1 MSPLAPPRHRIARL
15 SALALCALSAS
26 PFAAASGPPQ
36 AGDAAAA
43 WHPGT
48 PAELFDVVEV
58 VDGDTLH
65 VLRGGKLEKLRLA
78 SVDTEE
84 KLGSGANRDPLKPQT
99 VFGEECA
106 QWAKRFFAELAED
119 GGQPRVGLLFPD
131 AADAGGE
138 RGREAR
144 DVYGRLLCHV
154 ILPDGRD
161 FNLLLVQLGKSP
173 YFNKYGNDLLCH
185 DAFVAAQ
192 REARRLRIGIWD
204 PRTNRPRT
212 AGAPRARRDYARLLA
227 WWDARAQ
234 AVEAYRTRRAED
246 PGHTAD
252 AEDPPS
258 LSAATRSGG
267 EVAVF
272 CSVDRLFDER
282 DGSLTVLMR
291 TGAAERAL
299 RVRIQADRRPAFEPL
314 ELARRSDAFRQNYLW
329 VRGKLER
336 DGRGYLLACTEPSC
350 FEVAGPEPAMGPAA
364 EPAGARR

>member
-1 MSPLAPPRHRIARL
+1 MAPLATLRRRVARL

-26 PFAAASGPPQ
+26 PLAAVPVAAQ
-36 AGDAAAA
+36 AGEAAAA
-43 WHPGT
+43 WHPGA
-48 PAELFDVVEV
+48 PAELFEVVEV

-65 VLRGGKLEKLRLA
+65 VLRGGRLEKLRLA

-84 KLGSGANRDPLKPQT
+84 KLSSGASRDPLKPRT

-106 QWAKRFFAELAED
+106 LWAKRFFADLAED
-119 GGQPRVGLLFPD
+119 GARPKVGLLFPD
-131 AADAGGE
+131 AAAAGGE
-138 RGREAR
+138 RSREAR

-173 YFNKYGNDLLCH
+173 YYNKYGNDLLCH
-185 DAFVAAQ
+185 EAFVAAQ
-192 REARRLRIGIWD
+192 REARARKIGIWD

-227 WWDARAQ
+227 WWEARAQ
-234 AVEAYRTRRAED
+234 AVEAYRARRAD
-246 PGHTAD
+246 NPAGTAD
-252 AEDPPS
+252 AEDPAS
-258 LSAATRSGG
+258 LSAAARSGD

-291 TGAAERAL
+291 AVEPERAL
-299 RVRIQADRRPAFEPL
+299 RVSLAAERRGAFDAH
-314 ELARRSDAFRQNYLW
+314 ELARRSEPFRQNYLW
-329 VRGKLER
+329 AHGRLER
-336 DGRGYLLACTEPSC
+336 DRRGWRMEVSEPSRLAL
-350 FEVAGPEPAMGPAA
+350 AGPEPAL
-364 EPAGARR
+364 RD